1 MNSKFQKY
9 FETYEIASPYVC
21 NTKQPSEIYA
31 LFDDKLQDLIVWARE
46 GIGRAFY
53 ANNWRVH
60 EKLKQSNP
68 GLVKFSQRGYRT
80 NDDPVCK
87 AQKFVPGSAH
97 FKGMALDFDVKGM
110 TAEQVR
116 KWLYENQEDAPV
128 RFRVEKGVNWVHVD
142 VMPHKAS
149 DKAYFFNP

>member
-1 MNSKFQKY
+1 MIHKY
-9 FETYEIASPYVC
+9 FDKEEVLSKHVYNIGGGYELLHPDLQNLVVWIR
-21 NTKQPSEIYA
+21 E
-31 LFDDKLQDLIVWARE
+31 KL
-46 GIGRAFY
+46 GRPMF
-53 ANNWRVH
+53 ANNWAIGG
-60 EKLKQSNP
+60 Q
-68 GLVKFSQRGYRT
+68 FSQRGYRT

>member
-1 MNSKFQKY
+1 MIQNYFDKEELLSRHMFEAGGGYDLLDTELQKLVTWIRETLGRPMFANSW
-9 FETYEIASPYVC
+9 EIGG
-21 NTKQPSEIYA
+21 Q
-31 LFDDKLQDLIVWARE
+31 
-46 GIGRAFY
+46 
-53 ANNWRVH
+53 
-60 EKLKQSNP
+60 
-68 GLVKFSQRGYRT
+68 FSQRGYRT

-97 FKGMALDFDVKGM
+97 FKGKALDFDVKGM

-116 KWLYENQEDAPV
+116 KWLHDNQESAPV

>member
-1 MNSKFQKY
+1 MIKKY
-9 FETYEIASPYVC
+9 FDKQELVSKHVYDRDGGYELIHHDLQNLVVWIR
-21 NTKQPSEIYA
+21 E
-31 LFDDKLQDLIVWARE
+31 KL
-46 GIGRAFY
+46 GRPMF
-53 ANNWRVH
+53 ANNWAIGG
-60 EKLKQSNP
+60 Q
-68 GLVKFSQRGYRT
+68 FSQRGYRT

-97 FKGMALDFDVKGM
+97 FKGKALDFDVKGM

-116 KWLYENQEDAPV
+116 KWLHDNQESAPV

>member
-1 MNSKFQKY
+1 MNTKFQQY
-9 FETYEIASPYVC
+9 FETYEIASSYVC

-53 ANNWRVH
+53 ANNWMVH

-80 NDDPVCK
+80 NDDPDCK
-87 AQKFVPGSAH
+87 RQKFVTKSAH
-97 FKGMALDFDVKGM
+97 FEGKALDFDVQGM
-110 TAEQVR
+110 TAQQVR
-116 KWLYENQEDAPV
+116 HWLKEHANEAPHP
-128 RFRVEKGVNWVHVD
+128 FRVEEGVNWVHMDCRGNV
-142 VMPHKAS
+142 KG
-149 DKAYFFNP
+149 YFFNP

>member
-1 MNSKFQKY
+1 MIEKY
-9 FETYEIASPYVC
+9 FDKEEIMSRHVFESGGDYDLLDTDLQKLVVWIRETLNRPMFANS
-21 NTKQPSEIYA
+21 
-31 LFDDKLQDLIVWARE
+31 WA
-46 GIGRAFY
+46 IGG
-53 ANNWRVH
+53 
-60 EKLKQSNP
+60 Q
-68 GLVKFSQRGYRT
+68 FSQRGYRT

-87 AQKFVPGSAH
+87 VQKFVPGSAH
-97 FKGMALDFDVKGM
+97 FKGKALDFDVNGM

>member
-1 MNSKFQKY
+1 MIKTYFDKQELLSKHVY
-9 FETYEIASPYVC
+9 NIGGGYELLHPDLQNLVVWIR
-21 NTKQPSEIYA
+21 E
-31 LFDDKLQDLIVWARE
+31 KL
-46 GIGRAFY
+46 GRHMF
-53 ANNWRVH
+53 ANNWAIGG
-60 EKLKQSNP
+60 Q
-68 GLVKFSQRGYRT
+68 FSQRGYRT

-87 AQKFVPGSAH
+87 AQRFVPGSAH

>member
-1 MNSKFQKY
+1 MIKTYFDKQELLSKHVY
-9 FETYEIASPYVC
+9 NIGGGYELLHPDLQNLVVWIR
-21 NTKQPSEIYA
+21 E
-31 LFDDKLQDLIVWARE
+31 KL
-46 GIGRAFY
+46 GRPMF
-53 ANNWRVH
+53 ANNWAIGG
-60 EKLKQSNP
+60 Q
-68 GLVKFSQRGYRT
+68 FSQRGYRT

-87 AQKFVPGSAH
+87 TQKFVPGSAH

>member
-1 MNSKFQKY
+1 MIEKY
-9 FETYEIASPYVC
+9 F
-21 NTKQPSEIYA
+21 
-31 LFDDKLQDLIVWARE
+31 DKEEVLSKHTIDTGGDYDLLDTDLQNLVVWIRE
-46 GIGRAFY
+46 KLGRPMF
-53 ANNWRVH
+53 ANNWAIGG
-60 EKLKQSNP
+60 Q
-68 GLVKFSQRGYRT
+68 FSQRGYRT

>member
-1 MNSKFQKY
+1 MISKY
-9 FETYEIASPYVC
+9 FDKQELLSKHVYNSGGGYE
-21 NTKQPSEIYA
+21 
-31 LFDDKLQDLIVWARE
+31 LLHHDLQNLVVWIRE
-46 GIGRAFY
+46 SLGRPMFANSWAIGG
-53 ANNWRVH
+53 
-60 EKLKQSNP
+60 Q
-68 GLVKFSQRGYRT
+68 FSQRGYRT

-87 AQKFVPGSAH
+87 VQKFATGSAH

>member
-1 MNSKFQKY
+1 MIKKFFDKQELLSKHV
-9 FETYEIASPYVC
+9 YESGGGYD
-21 NTKQPSEIYA
+21 
-31 LFDDKLQDLIVWARE
+31 LLLHDLQNLVVWIRE
-46 GIGRAFY
+46 SLGRPMF
-53 ANNWRVH
+53 ANNWAIGG
-60 EKLKQSNP
+60 Q
-68 GLVKFSQRGYRT
+68 FSQRGYRT

-87 AQKFVPGSAH
+87 VHKFATGSAH
-97 FKGMALDFDVKGM
+97 FKGKALDFDVKGM

-116 KWLYENQEDAPV
+116 KWLYENQESAPV

>member
-1 MNSKFQKY
+1 MIKTYFDKQELLSKHVYNSGGG
-9 FETYEIASPYVC
+9 YE
-21 NTKQPSEIYA
+21 
-31 LFDDKLQDLIVWARE
+31 LLHHDLQDLVMWIRESLARPM
-46 GIGRAFY
+46 Y
-53 ANNWRVH
+53 ANNWAIGG
-60 EKLKQSNP
+60 Q
-68 GLVKFSQRGYRT
+68 FSQRGYRT

>member
-1 MNSKFQKY
+1 MNNKFQKY
-9 FETYEIASPYVC
+9 FETYEIASSYVC

-53 ANNWRVH
+53 ANNWMVH

-80 NDDPVCK
+80 NDDPDCNR
-87 AQKFVPGSAH
+87 QKFVSKSAH
-97 FKGMALDFDVKGM
+97 FEGKALDFDVQGM
-110 TAEQVR
+110 TAQQTR
-116 KWLYENQEDAPV
+116 AWLKEHANEAPHP
-128 RFRVEKGVNWVHVD
+128 FRVEEGVNWVHMDCRGNV
-142 VMPHKAS
+142 KG
-149 DKAYFFNP
+149 YFFNP

>member
-1 MNSKFQKY
+1 MIQKY
-9 FETYEIASPYVC
+9 FDKEEIMSRHVFESGGDYDLLDTDLQKLVVWIRETLNRPMFS
-21 NTKQPSEIYA
+21 
-31 LFDDKLQDLIVWARE
+31 
-46 GIGRAFY
+46 
-53 ANNWRVH
+53 NNWAIGGQ
-60 EKLKQSNP
+60 L
-68 GLVKFSQRGYRT
+68 SQRGYRT

>member
-1 MNSKFQKY
+1 MF
-9 FETYEIASPYVC
+9 
-21 NTKQPSEIYA
+21 
-31 LFDDKLQDLIVWARE
+31 
-46 GIGRAFY
+46 
-53 ANNWRVH
+53 ANNWAIGG
-60 EKLKQSNP
+60 Q
-68 GLVKFSQRGYRT
+68 FSQRGYRT

>member
-1 MNSKFQKY
+1 MIEKY
-9 FETYEIASPYVC
+9 FDKEEIMSRHLF
-21 NTKQPSEIYA
+21 YA
-31 LFDDKLQDLIVWARE
+31 GGGYDLLHGDLQKLVVWIRE
-46 GIGRAFY
+46 AIGRPIF
-53 ANNWRVH
+53 ANNWAIGG
-60 EKLKQSNP
+60 Q
-68 GLVKFSQRGYRT
+68 FSQRGYRT

-87 AQKFVPGSAH
+87 VHKFATGSAH
-97 FKGMALDFDVKGM
+97 FKGKALDFDVKGM

-116 KWLYENQEDAPV
+116 RWLHDNQESAPV

>member
-1 MNSKFQKY
+1 MIQKY
-9 FETYEIASPYVC
+9 FDKEELLSKHVYNSGGGYELLHPDLQKLVVWIRET
-21 NTKQPSEIYA
+21 
-31 LFDDKLQDLIVWARE
+31 L
-46 GIGRAFY
+46 GRPMF
-53 ANNWRVH
+53 ANNW
-60 EKLKQSNP
+60 EIGGQ
-68 GLVKFSQRGYRT
+68 FSQRGYRT

-97 FKGMALDFDVKGM
+97 FKGKALDFDVKGM

-116 KWLYENQEDAPV
+116 KWLHDNQESAPV

>member
-1 MNSKFQKY
+1 MIHKY
-9 FETYEIASPYVC
+9 FDKEEVLSKHTINAGGDYDLLDTDLQKLVVWIREALGRPMTA
-21 NTKQPSEIYA
+21 NTWKSGGQ
-31 LFDDKLQDLIVWARE
+31 
-46 GIGRAFY
+46 
-53 ANNWRVH
+53 
-60 EKLKQSNP
+60 
-68 GLVKFSQRGYRT
+68 FSQRGYRT

-87 AQKFVPGSAH
+87 AQKFTPGSAH
-97 FKGMALDFDVKGM
+97 FKGKALDFDVKGM

-116 KWLYENQEDAPV
+116 KWLHDNQEDAPV